1 MDTHQPQIIDAEIV
15 PKKDGRR
22 GDGGTYLVVAD
33 DTEEFR
39 SALHLACVR
48 ARQNR
53 AHVGILHILDNQ
65 DFQHWGAVE
74 ERMKRELREQSEQY
88 LWTVAKMANDFNGT
102 IPSLYVAEGDPGEA
116 VLKLIAEDDKIVT
129 LILGGKTDGG
139 SPGPLVSFCI
149 GKGLARLHVPVLVV
163 PSHLKE
169 FA

>member
-1 MDTHQPQIIDAEIV
+1 MDGQKPHIIDAEIV
-15 PKKDGRR
+15 SQKDGRK

-48 ARQNR
+48 ARHHR
-53 AHVGILHILDNQ
+53 AHVGILHIIDNQ

-74 ERMKRELREQSEQY
+74 DRMKRELREQSEQY
-88 LWTVAKMANDFNGT
+88 LWTVAKMANDINGT
-102 IPSLYVAEGDPGEA
+102 VPSLYTAQGDPGE
-116 VLKLIAEDDKIVT
+116 VLLDIIAHDDKIVT
-129 LILGGKTDGG
+129 LILGGKSGS

-149 GKGLARLHVPVLVV
+149 GKGLDRLHVPVVVV